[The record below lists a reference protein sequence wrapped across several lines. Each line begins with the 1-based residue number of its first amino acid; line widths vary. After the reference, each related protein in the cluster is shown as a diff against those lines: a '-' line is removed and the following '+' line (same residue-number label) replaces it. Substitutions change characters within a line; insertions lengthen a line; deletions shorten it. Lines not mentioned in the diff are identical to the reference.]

1 MVSFFVFWCS
11 PLVFS
16 RRCLLVYCVC
26 LAGVSCAAAGGDASW
41 CGLWVTGGNAGC
53 CSYCISVCRARSCV
67 LGFFRRM
74 CKLPFILCT
83 FRVGIAPLFS
93 PVVLD
98 PRTVSPWKAE
108 EQDASLSPLPLHC
121 FVSCFPRS
129 VCVQC
134 GSRTYSTVSLR
145 CWWRCESP
153 DPRRE
158 RWRDARECVCP
169 ADDENL
175 SPCWHQC
182 EPQAMSTLSSIT
194 VFCLKAA
201 KERETWHADRTDDDK
216 IHLPPQSE
224 PHRGDARY
232 SASN

>member
-1 MVSFFVFWCS
+1 MRGEGRVVLCSRGVVFWCS
-11 PLVFS
+11 CGSCGSSSCALTFEAGMALTFAGTVASVFSLVFTVC
-16 RRCLLVYCVC
+16 CLLRSIKTRDSQF
-26 LAGVSCAAAGGDASW
+26 SCSASR
-41 CGLWVTGGNAGC
+41 
-53 CSYCISVCRARSCV
+53 SQCISVKVRNRK
-67 LGFFRRM
+67 RR
-74 CKLPFILCT
+74 PPP
-83 FRVGIAPLFS
+83 PLF
-93 PVVLD
+93 
-98 PRTVSPWKAE
+98 
-108 EQDASLSPLPLHC
+108 LHC
-121 FVSCFPRS
+121 FVSCFPRPM
-129 VCVQC
+129 CVQC

-158 RWRDARECVCP
+158 EVARREGMRVSP

-194 VFCLKAA
+194 VICLKAA